1 VLGEPVDPT
10 PFEAAMPDE
19 VRAEIA
25 RARTGTGPA
34 AAWLV
39 ARGRGWGQVGTS
51 TTFLRENKLPP
62 LLVGW
67 LAGIAMFG
75 DDTDRLSDALEGHP
89 ATMHV
94 LEAFAAGIVAGVAPA
109 PGHWQR
115 IERLVAFGHPP
126 TLAEVVPIGCASTDR
141 DTRLAATR
149 MARKLGTV
157 ARDALESARAGHQG
171 TSRRRLTAANAKLA
185 KNADDERGAILL
197 RLLDGWRATRSL
209 ELESAIAV
217 LGTELARARGGALTA
232 KTREALED
240 DWEALAKHRDARDVD
255 RLLLTSWP
263 KSLDHAR
270 RRVDLFTKFSPDPRI
285 LRGIASA
292 ATRHRSSS
300 SLRFHKAVAKL
311 FSESPVAWLVAAIDD
326 IIKTHDDEEIVA
338 IYDDAR
344 SLAQGARTAP
354 TPATLVDEVRRLRGA
369 SADLDALWATH
380 IATPGDLAHRAVLA
394 DALQSA
400 GDPRG
405 ELIALQLHP
414 SPDTT
419 TKKRIADLLAAH
431 ADAWTGPIPLVSKS
445 ARRFERGFLVKLSSR
460 GAGRELTASYDRPE
474 WVTIEDLFLDGA
486 NTVLAQVVR
495 RMPLLRRLATPHA
508 PLLLALARTG
518 TYPQLHA
525 LACERPYLAPRD
537 RFPNLRV
544 MACCWIDPRAP
555 FDTTAFERIQT
566 DAAAAQLHAIV
577 HLGLAVDHL
586 RDALELVRSGPTET
600 RFAIAGDFAGFDTD
614 GWRIRAFRKQRV
626 AELAWGGGPS
636 ALKDQRPLVVAA
648 LARAGV
654 ELREVKRIDLGAT
667 DVVA

>member
-1 VLGEPVDPT
+1 
-10 PFEAAMPDE
+10 MPEE
-19 VRAEIA
+19 VRAEIV
-25 RARTGTGPA
+25 RARNRTGPA

-39 ARGRGWGQVGTS
+39 ARGRGWGQVGMT

-89 ATMHV
+89 AAMHA
-94 LEAFAAGIVAGVAPA
+94 LEAFAAGIAANLAPA
-109 PGHWQR
+109 AGHWQR

-149 MARKLGTV
+149 MARKLGTA
-157 ARDALESARAGHQG
+157 ARDALDSARAAERG
-171 TSRRRLTAANAKLA
+171 TSRRRLAAASTKLA
-185 KNADDERGAILL
+185 RNADDERGAILL

-209 ELESAIAV
+209 ELEVAITL
-217 LGTELARARGGALTA
+217 LGIELARVRGGALTA
-232 KTREALED
+232 KTREAIED
-240 DWEALAKHRDARDVD
+240 DWQALAKHRDARDVD

-270 RRVDLFTKFSPDPRI
+270 RRVELFAKFSPDPRI
-285 LRGIASA
+285 LRGIATA

-311 FSESPVAWLVAAIDD
+311 FAESPVAWLAPAIDEV
-326 IIKTHDDEEIVA
+326 INTHDAEDIVA

-354 TPATLVDEVRRLRGA
+354 TPASLADDVRRLRGTR
-369 SADLDALWATH
+369 ADLDALWATH
-380 IATPGDLAHRAVLA
+380 VANPGDLAHRAVLA
-394 DALQSA
+394 DALQTS

-405 ELIALQLHP
+405 EFIALQLHP
-414 SPDTT
+414 DPDAT
-419 TKKRIADLLAAH
+419 TKKRIAELLAAH

-445 ARRFERGFLVKLSSR
+445 ARRFERGFLVKLSCR
-460 GAGRELTASYDRPE
+460 GAGRELTASYDRSE
-474 WVTIEDLFLDGA
+474 WVTIEDLFIDGA
-486 NTVLAQVVR
+486 NTVLAQIVR

-508 PLLLALARTG
+508 NLLIALARTG

-525 LACERPYLAPRD
+525 LACERGYLAPRD

-544 MACCWIDPRAP
+544 MAGRWVDPRALW
-555 FDTTAFERIQT
+555 DAAAFERIQT

-577 HLGLAVDHL
+577 HLGLAALHL
-586 RDALELVRSGPTET
+586 RDALALIRSGPPET
-600 RFAIAGDFAGFDTD
+600 RFAIAGDFTGFDTD
-614 GWRIRAFRKQRV
+614 GWRIRTSRKTRV
-626 AELAWGGGPS
+626 AELAWGGGSS
-636 ALKDQRPLVVAA
+636 ALKALRPDIDTA
-648 LARAGV
+648 LARAGFDV
-654 ELREVKRIDLGAT
+654 REVKRIDLGAT
-667 DVVA
+667 ETDKPS